1 MRMKEIWM
9 RADVPDNV
17 EKRKKMLISGL
28 ESGINTFIVRP
39 GDEPFS
45 SLGKVR
51 LAVNKD
57 GVLSGGLKGRLVRI
71 SSPEEQTEAMRLC
84 GKEDVLVV
92 STGDWSVIPYEN
104 LIAASSGKTKI
115 MACVSSSGDAELCRN
130 ILEKGTDGIVV
141 EVNDPDDVKDVVK
154 GVKTT
159 SDLGLTAV
167 KVTSVKNIQTGDRI
181 CIDTC
186 STMTPGEGMLIG
198 SQSSCLFLIQS
209 ESEDNGYV
217 AARPFR
223 VNAGAVH
230 AYIMIPD
237 GKTRYLSELHAGDDV
252 LIVGRDGDTKVAS
265 IGRCKAEVRPML
277 IVTAEH
283 NGNEYTT
290 ILQNAETVKL
300 VTPKGSVSVNELK
313 KGDEVLVHLMD
324 GGRHFGMAVNE
335 KIKEN

>member
-1 MRMKEIWM
+1 MKEIWM
-9 RADVPDNV
+9 RVDVPEDI

-28 ESGINTFIVRP
+28 EGGINTFIVRQ
-39 GDEPFS
+39 GDDKFS
-45 SLGKVR
+45 SLGKLR
-51 LAVNKD
+51 LIINKD
-57 GVLSGGLKGRLVRI
+57 GALSGDMKGKMVHI
-71 SSPEEQTEAMRLC
+71 SSPKEQTAAMDLC

-104 LIAASSGKTKI
+104 LIARSAGKTKI
-115 MACVSSSGDAELCRN
+115 MACVSSSEDAKLCQN
-130 ILEKGTDGIVV
+130 ILEKGTDGIVI
-141 EVNDPDDVKDVVK
+141 DVKNPDAVK
-154 GVKTT
+154 EIMKSVKTT
-159 SDLGLTAV
+159 SDLDLTAI
-167 KVTSVKNIQTGDRI
+167 KVVSVKNIQTGDRV

-186 STMTPGEGMLIG
+186 SSMIPGEGMLIG
-198 SQSSCLFLIQS
+198 SQSSCLFLVQS

-237 GKTRYLSELHAGDDV
+237 GKTRYLSELNAGDDV
-252 LIVGRDGDTKVAS
+252 LIVGKNGDTKVAS
-265 IGRCKAEVRPML
+265 IGRCKAEIRPML
-277 IVTAEH
+277 IVTASH
-283 NGNEYTT
+283 NGKEYTT
-290 ILQNAETVKL
+290 VLQNAETVKL
-300 VTPKGSVSVNELK
+300 VTPNGSVSVNELK

>member
-1 MRMKEIWM
+1 MFMKEIWM
-9 RADVPDNV
+9 RADAPDNA

-28 ESGINTFIVRP
+28 ESGISTFIVRP
-39 GDEPFS
+39 GDEKFS

-51 LAVNKD
+51 LVFNKD
-57 GVLSGGLKGRLVRI
+57 GVLSGDIKGRMVCV
-71 SSPEEQTEAMRLC
+71 SSPKEQEEAMDLC
-84 GKEDVLVV
+84 GKEDILVV
-92 STGDWSVIPYEN
+92 STGDWSIIPYEN

-130 ILEKGTDGIVV
+130 ILEKGTDGIVIDV
-141 EVNDPDDVKDVVK
+141 KDPDDVKDIVK

-159 SDLGLTAV
+159 SDLGLTAI
-167 KVTSVKNIQTGDRI
+167 KVVSVKNIQTGDRV

-186 STMTPGEGMLIG
+186 SSMVPGEGMLIG
-198 SQSSCLFLIQS
+198 SQSSCLFLVQS

-230 AYIMIPD
+230 AYIMVPD

-252 LIVGRDGDTKVAS
+252 LIVGKDGNTKMAS

-290 ILQNAETVKL
+290 VLQNAETVKL
-300 VTPKGSVSVNELK
+300 VTPRGSVSVNELK
-313 KGDEVLVHLMD
+313 KGDEVLAHLME
-324 GGRHFGMAVNE
+324 GGRHFGMAVSE
-335 KIKEN
+335 KIREN

>member
-1 MRMKEIWM
+1 MKEIWM
-9 RADVPDNV
+9 RADVPDDV
-17 EKRKKMLISGL
+17 EKRKKLLISGL

-39 GDEPFS
+39 GDEKFS

-51 LAVNKD
+51 LIVNTD
-57 GVLSGGLKGRLVRI
+57 GKLSGELKGRVVRV
-71 SSPEEQTEAMRLC
+71 STPEEQTAAMNLC
-84 GKEDVLVV
+84 SKEEVLVV
-92 STGDWSVIPYEN
+92 STGDWSIIPYEN

-115 MACVSSSGDAELCRN
+115 MACVSSSKDAELCKN

-141 EVNDPDDVKDVVK
+141 DVKDPDAVK
-154 GVKTT
+154 NIVKNVSIT
-159 SDLGLTAV
+159 SELGLTPLKIV
-167 KVTSVKNIQTGDRI
+167 SVKNIQTGDRI

-186 STMTPGEGMLIG
+186 SNMIPGEGMLIG
-198 SQSSCLFLIQS
+198 SQSSCLFLVQS
-209 ESEDNGYV
+209 ESEENGYV

-237 GKTRYLSELHAGDDV
+237 GKTRYLSELQAGDDI
-252 LIVGRDGDTKVAS
+252 LIVDRKGDTKVAS

-277 IVTAEH
+277 IVTAAH
-283 NGNEYTT
+283 NGEEYTT

-313 KGDEVLVHLMD
+313 KGDEVLAHLME

>member
-1 MRMKEIWM
+1 MFMKEIWM

-28 ESGINTFIVRP
+28 ESGIDTFIVRP
-39 GDEPFS
+39 GDEKFS

-51 LAVNKD
+51 LAVND
-57 GVLSGGLKGRLVRI
+57 GGILSGGIKGRMVRI
-71 SSPEEQTEAMRLC
+71 SSPKEQEEAMRLC
-84 GKEDVLVV
+84 GKEDVIVV
-92 STGDWSVIPYEN
+92 STGDWSIIPYEN
-104 LIAASSGKTKI
+104 LIAASSGKTKV
-115 MACVSSSGDAELCRN
+115 MACVSSSDDAELCRN
-130 ILEKGTDGIVV
+130 ILEKGTDGIVIDV
-141 EVNDPDDVKDVVK
+141 KDPDDVKDIMK
-154 GVKTT
+154 NVKTT
-159 SDLGLTAV
+159 SDLGLTTV
-167 KVTSVKNIQTGDRI
+167 KVVSVKNIQIGDRI

-186 STMTPGEGMLIG
+186 STMVPGEGMLIG
-198 SQSSCLFLIQS
+198 SQSSCLFLVQS

-230 AYIMIPD
+230 AYIMVPN

-252 LIVGRDGDTKVAS
+252 LIVGRGGDTKMAS

-290 ILQNAETVKL
+290 VLQNAETVKL
-300 VTPKGSVSVNELK
+300 VTPRGSVSVNELK
-313 KGDEVLVHLMD
+313 KGDEVLAHLTE

>member
-1 MRMKEIWM
+1 MFMKEIWM
-9 RADVPDNV
+9 RADVPDDV

-39 GDEPFS
+39 GDEMFS

-51 LAVNKD
+51 LIANKD
-57 GVLSGGLKGRLVRI
+57 SVLSGDLKGRMVRI
-71 SSPEEQTEAMRLC
+71 TSPKEQAAAMDLC
-84 GKEDVLVV
+84 GKENVLVV
-92 STGDWSVIPYEN
+92 STGDWSIIPYEN
-104 LIAASSGKTKI
+104 LIAASSGRTKI
-115 MACVSSSGDAELCRN
+115 MACVSSSDDAELCQN
-130 ILEKGTDGIVV
+130 ILEKGTDGVV
-141 EVNDPDDVKDVVK
+141 IDVKDPDDIKDIIK
-154 GVKTT
+154 SVKTT

-167 KVTSVKNIQTGDRI
+167 KVVSVKNIQTGDRI

-186 STMTPGEGMLIG
+186 STMVPGEGMLIG
-198 SQSSCLFLIQS
+198 SQSSCLFLVQS

-230 AYIMIPD
+230 AYIMVTD

-252 LIVGRDGDTKVAS
+252 LVVGRKGSTKVAS

-277 IVTAEH
+277 MVTAEH

-290 ILQNAETVKL
+290 VLQNAETVKL

-313 KGDEVLVHLMD
+313 KGDEVLVHLME
-324 GGRHFGMAVNE
+324 GGRHFGMAVDE

>member
-1 MRMKEIWM
+1 MFMKEIWM

-39 GDEPFS
+39 GDEKFS

-51 LAVNKD
+51 LVINKD
-57 GVLSGGLKGRLVRI
+57 GVLSGGLNGRLVRI
-71 SSPEEQTEAMRLC
+71 SSPEEQTAAMKLC
-84 GKEDVLVV
+84 GKEEALVV

-104 LIAASSGKTKI
+104 LIAASAGRTKI
-115 MACVSSSGDAELCRN
+115 MACVSSSSDAELCRN
-130 ILEKGTDGIVV
+130 ILEKGTDGIVI
-141 EVNDPDDVKDVVK
+141 DVKDPDAVKDIIK

-167 KVTSVKNIQTGDRI
+167 KVVSVKNIQTGDRI

-186 STMTPGEGMLIG
+186 STMIPGEGMLIG
-198 SQSSCLFLIQS
+198 SQSSCLFLVQS

-252 LIVGRDGDTKVAS
+252 LIVGRDGETKVAS

-277 IVTAEH
+277 MVTAVHE
-283 NGNEYTT
+283 GTEYTT
-290 ILQNAETVKL
+290 VLQNAETVKM
-300 VTPKGSVSVNELK
+300 VTPTGSVSVNELK
-313 KGDEVLVHLMD
+313 KGDEVLVHLME

>member
-1 MRMKEIWM
+1 MKEIWM
-9 RADVPDNV
+9 RADVPDEV

-39 GDEPFS
+39 GDEKFS

-57 GVLSGGLKGRLVRI
+57 GVLSGDLKGKMVRI
-71 SSPEEQTEAMRLC
+71 SSPKEQTAAMELC
-84 GKEDVLVV
+84 GKEEALVV
-92 STGDWSVIPYEN
+92 STGDWSIIPYEN
-104 LIAASSGKTKI
+104 LIAVSAGRTKI
-115 MACVSSSGDAELCRN
+115 MACVSSSGDAELSQN
-130 ILEKGTDGIVV
+130 ILEKGTDGIVI
-141 EVNDPDDVKDVVK
+141 DVKNADAVK
-154 GVKTT
+154 DIVKNVRTT

-167 KVTSVKNIQTGDRI
+167 KVVSVKNIQTGDRI

-186 STMTPGEGMLIG
+186 STMIPGEGMLIG
-198 SQSSCLFLIQS
+198 SQSSCLFLVQS

-230 AYIMIPD
+230 AYIMVPD
-237 GKTRYLSELHAGDDV
+237 GKTRYLSELHAGDDM
-252 LIVGRDGDTKVAS
+252 LIVGRDGDTRVAS

-277 IVTAEH
+277 IVTVTH
-283 NGNEYTT
+283 DGQEYTT
-290 ILQNAETVKL
+290 VLQNAETVKL

-313 KGDEVLVHLMD
+313 KGDEVLVHLME
-324 GGRHFGMAVNE
+324 GGRHFGMAVDE

>member
-1 MRMKEIWM
+1 MMMKEIWM
-9 RADVPDNV
+9 RADVPDDI

-28 ESGINTFIVRP
+28 ESGVGTFMVRP
-39 GDEPFS
+39 GDEKLS

-51 LAVNKD
+51 LVINKD
-57 GVLSGGLKGRLVRI
+57 GILSGDVKGRMVRI
-71 SSPEEQTEAMRLC
+71 SSPKEQETAMGLC
-84 GKEDVLVV
+84 GREDVLVV

-104 LIAASSGKTKI
+104 LIAASSGKTRI
-115 MACVSSSGDAELCRN
+115 LACVSSSGDAELCRN
-130 ILEKGTDGIVV
+130 ILEKGTDGIVI
-141 EVNDPDDVKDVVK
+141 DVKDPDAVK
-154 GVKTT
+154 DILKSIKTAP
-159 SDLGLTAV
+159 GPELTAV
-167 KVTSVKNIQTGDRI
+167 KVVSVRNIQTGDRV

-186 STMTPGEGMLIG
+186 SSMVPGEGMLIG
-198 SQSSCLFLIQS
+198 SQSSCLFLVQS

-237 GKTRYLSELHAGDDV
+237 GRTRYLSELHAGDDV
-252 LIVGRDGDTKVAS
+252 LIVGRDGNAKAAS

-283 NGNEYTT
+283 GGREYTT
-290 ILQNAETVKL
+290 VLQNAETVKL
-300 VTPKGSVSVNELK
+300 VTPHGSVSVSELRE
-313 KGDEVLVHLMD
+313 GDEVLVHLTE
-324 GGRHFGMAVNE
+324 GGRHFGMAVDE

>member
-1 MRMKEIWM
+1 MKEIWM

-39 GDEPFS
+39 GDEAFS

-57 GVLSGGLKGRLVRI
+57 GTLSGGLSGRLIRI
-71 SSPEEQTEAMRLC
+71 TSPEEQTEAMKLC

-104 LIAASSGKTKI
+104 LIAASSGRTKI

-141 EVNDPDDVKDVVK
+141 DVKDPDDVKDVVK
-154 GVKTT
+154 GVRTT

-167 KVTSVKNIQTGDRI
+167 KVVSVKNIQTGDRI

-186 STMTPGEGMLIG
+186 SSMVPGEGMLIG
-198 SQSSCLFLIQS
+198 SQSSCLFLVQS

-237 GKTRYLSELHAGDDV
+237 GKTRYLSEMHAGDDV

-283 NGNEYTT
+283 NGSEYTT

-300 VTPKGSVSVNELK
+300 VTPNGSVSVNELK
-313 KGDEVLVHLMD
+313 KGDEVLVHLME